1 MDKRPRLSPAA
12 MEARQDNDSQNQAL
26 RGAMT
31 RLVYFALGWIALGC
45 IALGCIALSLLEFI
59 LAIFAE
65 QETQYLY
72 EFTAEGAFLCPAG
85 KQYEWN

>member
-1 MDKRPRLSPAA
+1 MKRLAYFVFGSI
-12 MEARQDNDSQNQAL
+12 AL
-26 RGAMT
+26 R
-31 RLVYFALGWIALGC
+31 
-45 IALGCIALSLLEFI
+45 LLEYI
-59 LAIFAE
+59 LVILAE